1 MFILASSLK
10 PYHVTRFD
18 LLRIIFEKEKSLP
31 AVQLDLPV
39 KVKNLI
45 MKTPIWGFLK
55 LLL

>member
-18 LLRIIFEKEKSLP
+18 LLRIIFEKENLLP

-39 KVKNLI
+39 KVKI
-45 MKTPIWGFLK
+45 
-55 LLL
+55 